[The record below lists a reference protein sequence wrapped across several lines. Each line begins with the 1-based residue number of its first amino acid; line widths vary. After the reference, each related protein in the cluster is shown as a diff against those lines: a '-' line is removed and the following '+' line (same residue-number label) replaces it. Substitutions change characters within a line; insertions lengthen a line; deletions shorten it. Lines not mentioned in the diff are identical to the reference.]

1 MMRLIFGFFV
11 IFILILIGSCTQAE
25 DRPILDIPIY
35 AGGEVMMEV
44 NLTNE
49 DILPMV
55 NAMMPLLGRKF
66 GEIVETVST
75 EDIAGV
81 FKDVKSIQ
89 FIQFDLSKPSITD
102 RDIADFYTKNVPN
115 GSWSRVFWKSDT
127 LKGTIA
133 VYCRSGCDMIY
144 GFRIRSIKESQK
156 TIKRVE
162 VFKTEGKLDY
172 VKLISLVAK
181 YATSAT
187 LSAKSQ

>member
-1 MMRLIFGFFV
+1 MRLLFGF
-11 IFILILIGSCTQAE
+11 LALLLIGSCAQAE
-25 DRPILDIPIY
+25 DRPIPDIPMY
-35 AGGEVMMEV
+35 AGGEATMEV

-55 NAMMPLLGRKF
+55 NAMLPLLGRKF
-66 GEIVETVST
+66 GNIAETVSA

-89 FIQFDLSKPSITD
+89 FLQFDLTKPGIADS
-102 RDIADFYTKNVPN
+102 DIADFYAKNIPQ
-115 GSWSRVFWKSDT
+115 GSWTRIFWQSDA

-133 VYCRSGCDMIY
+133 VYCKSGGEMLY

-162 VFKTEGKLDY
+162 VLKTEGKLDY
-172 VKLISLVAK
+172 AKLISLVAK
-181 YATSAT
+181 YATAAALPT
-187 LSAKSQ
+187 ENR